1 MRTAMQ
7 LMLVGSVL
15 AANAGFA
22 NAQSEGL
29 QIEYQSAFEN
39 YSTWKPKEGDRNWVG
54 ANQNVEKIGGWQYYA
69 REPFMKEKGG
79 ESAPPMPMN
88 HSMPMDHSMGHD
100 MSKMKKP
107 MNPGE
112 AHQGGH

>member
-7 LMLVGSVL
+7 LLLAGSIL
-15 AANAGFA
+15 AANTGFA

-39 YSTWKPKEGDRNWVG
+39 YSTWKPKEGDRDWVG

-69 REPFMKEKGG
+69 REPYLKNGEDQQPMQDGG
-79 ESAPPMPMN
+79 
-88 HSMPMDHSMGHD
+88 MGHD

-107 MNPGE
+107 MGPGE
-112 AHQGGH
+112 AHQGGHR

>member
-7 LMLVGSVL
+7 LLLTGSIL
-15 AANAGFA
+15 AANTGFA

-39 YSTWKPKEGDRNWVG
+39 YSTWKPKEGDRDWVG

-69 REPFMKEKGG
+69 REPYLKDG
-79 ESAPPMPMN
+79 EDQQPMQD
-88 HSMPMDHSMGHD
+88 SGMGHD

>member
-1 MRTAMQ
+1 MRTAIQ
-7 LMLVGSVL
+7 LLLAGSVL
-15 AANAGFA
+15 AASTGFA

-39 YSTWKPKEGDRNWVG
+39 YSTWKPKEG
-54 ANQNVEKIGGWQYYA
+54 WQYYA
-69 REPFMKEKGG
+69 REPYLKDG
-79 ESAPPMPMN
+79 EDQQPMQD
-88 HSMPMDHSMGHD
+88 SGMGHD